1 MSAKG
6 TISRDVAFRALAK
19 VRKDKAAASCGWA
32 VYNVKKDGSLYRHPT
47 SLHASQELAEG
58 QARYLRSLNPGSA
71 FQVVDLAKPVEKA
84 LRTYRVTVG
93 QALRYS
99 VRNILQGVGEI
110 TNEGYSGG
118 STSWTYELET
128 ELTPEQIQSAV
139 WNVFNS
145 ICVEVW

>member
-1 MSAKG
+1 M
-6 TISRDVAFRALAK
+6 
-19 VRKDKAAASCGWA
+19 
-32 VYNVKKDGSLYRHPT
+32 
-47 SLHASQELAEG
+47 
-58 QARYLRSLNPGSA
+58 
-71 FQVVDLAKPVEKA
+71 
-84 LRTYRVTVG
+84 TVG

-139 WNVFNS
+139 WGVFSS